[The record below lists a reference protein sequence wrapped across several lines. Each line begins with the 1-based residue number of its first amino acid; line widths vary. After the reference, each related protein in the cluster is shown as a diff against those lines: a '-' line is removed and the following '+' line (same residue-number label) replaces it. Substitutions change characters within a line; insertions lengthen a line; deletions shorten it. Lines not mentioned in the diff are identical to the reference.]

1 MSATMTTPVP
11 APMRSRP
18 QLPDIVLGSNPNIES
33 RYTQRTGE
41 HADIADVDFI
51 ADGTWSIACNLDRIG
66 AGTIGWIARQGGGG
80 NPPLAGVIVCTS
92 VPELWEDTDADG
104 NPIAEWY
111 VEGRLHGGLW
121 VPGDDIATAGW
132 PDRRAPWGRTATR
145 QFQNGESIK
154 PGELRSLLAA
164 TTESVART
172 VALEHHDITGRLPWW
187 A

>member
-1 MSATMTTPVP
+1 MTATMTSAVRASKP
-11 APMRSRP
+11 SRP
-18 QLPDIVLGSNPNIES
+18 QLTDIVLGSNPNTES

-41 HADIADVDFI
+41 HADIAEVDFI
-51 ADGTWSIACNLDRIG
+51 ADGTWSIACNLDRVG
-66 AGTIGWIARQGGGG
+66 PGTIGWIARQGEGG

-92 VPELWEDTDADG
+92 VPELWEDTDDEG
-104 NPIAEWY
+104 NPVAEWY

-121 VPGDDIATAGW
+121 VSGDDIAAAGW

-154 PGELRSLLAA
+154 SGELRSLLDATAA
-164 TTESVART
+164 SVART
-172 VALEHHDITGRLPWW
+172 VALEHRDVTGRLPRW